1 MRVLITGGA
10 GFIGR
15 HVVNASTAKGYTPIV
30 IDNFAHQSS
39 TPFPAN
45 VRVVDLDITSPDTP
59 KVIESIRPDGIIHA
73 AAQVSVA
80 SSMKDPS
87 LDRSVNVLG
96 TEAVIEGAKRSGNAR
111 VVFIST
117 GGAIYGET
125 SEPATEETLPN
136 PKSYYGAH
144 KYLAERY
151 VELSGLPFAIARLAN
166 VYGPG
171 QRKDLEGGVV
181 AIFADR
187 LRNGLPITIHGDGTQ
202 SRDLV
207 HVHDVASAILTL
219 LRFPG
224 SGLWNIGTGVET
236 SINDLLVKMEAVIS
250 PASSLSHTPSRIGDV
265 TRSCLDSS
273 KIQAETSWR
282 PLLSVD
288 EGVKLL

>member
-1 MRVLITGGA
+1 LLEHG
-10 GFIGR
+10 
-15 HVVNASTAKGYTPIV
+15 HEPIV
-30 IDNFAHQSS
+30 VDSLAHKSP
-39 TPFPAN
+39 TALPDGVPF
-45 VRVVDLDITSPDTP
+45 VELDITSPETP
-59 KVIESIRPDGIIHA
+59 GIIASFKPDGIVHA

-80 SSMKDPS
+80 TSMADPE

-96 TEAVIEGAKRSGNAR
+96 TAAVIEGAKRSGNVR
-111 VVFIST
+111 LVFIST

-125 SEPATEETLPN
+125 SAPADEQTIPN

-151 VELSGLPFAIARLAN
+151 VELSGLPYAITRLAN

-187 LRNGLPITIHGDGTQ
+187 LRNGLPITIHGDGNQ

-207 HVHDVASAILTL
+207 HVYDVASAIQTL
-219 LRFPG
+219 LTFPG

-236 SINDLLVKMEAVIS
+236 SINDLLSQMELAIA
-250 PASSLSHTPSRIGDV
+250 PATSKTYTPSRAGDV
-265 TRSCLDSS
+265 VRSCLDSS
-273 KIQAETSWR
+273 RIQRETSWR
-282 PLLSVD
+282 PELSINQ
-288 EGVKLL
+288 GVRVLQ